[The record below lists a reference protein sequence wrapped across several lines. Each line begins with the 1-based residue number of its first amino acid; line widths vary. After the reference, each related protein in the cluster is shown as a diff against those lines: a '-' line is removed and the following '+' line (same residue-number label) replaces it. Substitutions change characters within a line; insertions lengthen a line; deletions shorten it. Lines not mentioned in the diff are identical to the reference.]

1 MANFLGIKQSRYSE
15 YLAAKTNGQ
24 HLGYLWLI
32 TNEDGE
38 GNKIDGSYDIYFG
51 SRKYS
56 ENGVVY
62 HNLINTFGGLMDD
75 DGAFVFPVGEE
86 TFLTENANDADNL
99 YQLLKALDAAINANK
114 AAFDNYYTETEVDGL
129 INGVK
134 ALLNNYAT
142 GVTVTVGDS
151 TYTGSLTNNV
161 VNVNL
166 SDAFEAAGKIKGV
179 TVDNTNVEADENGI
193 VNIDLTGKAN
203 VGDAYTKAEVD
214 AKFLTGVTVPE
225 YEIVKQETADAGY
238 AATYYLA
245 KDGVMVGTKINTT
258 LDQVLESSA
267 IYTVTEAG
275 APYEGAVVGDKYIKF
290 VFRNNNTPQYLPV
303 KDLVDVYTGS
313 ASIEVSANNVISVKS
328 VDATQTI
335 LSKDIEVNGGPLADD
350 SNNWPDA
357 WKKNG
362 KNIIPSGATMEAIL
376 TNLFLKVTEGTVV
389 FGNVSWSPALNTPSV
404 SLNSGGTIEVGSKV
418 KVSKLTGGSFNE
430 AKRTVTLTTTQGY
443 FSGDTYNS
451 ATTKA
456 FYSAKSVSGGTSVL
470 TCTWN
475 TNPTEIAVNSTEL
488 TVKEGTNTIVVK
500 QSGVTASV
508 TAIPEMTVYASTNT
522 QTKLTDTTA
531 SKKQV
536 ATFKEAETGY
546 TRSNLTATTSASVT
560 AYYPI
565 YTNGKLGSNGSASS
579 ETSHVANDATK
590 LPLVAD
596 GTIFYVDFAPMID
609 GGTGYRLLVQKDK
622 KITHAIAFNPNSG
635 KYEIDMKNDFVK
647 AAGTVTKKSGGVD
660 TEYVVYEATGTEG
673 ANNIQIKID

>member
-75 DGAFVFPVGEE
+75 DGAFVFPVGED

-99 YQLLKALDAAINANK
+99 YQLLKALDVAINANK
-114 AAFDNYYTETEVDGL
+114 TAFDNYYTETQVDGL
-129 INGVK
+129 VNGVK
-134 ALLNNYAT
+134 ALLNDYAKN
-142 GVTVTVGDS
+142 VTVTVGDS
-151 TYTGSLTNNV
+151 TYTGTLTSNV
-161 VNVNL
+161 VNVDL
-166 SDAFEAAGKIKGV
+166 SDAFEAAGKVKDV
-179 TVDNTNVEADENGI
+179 TVDGKTVMSGTTA
-193 VNIDLTGKAN
+193 VIDLSGKAN
-203 VGDAYTKAEVD
+203 VGDAYTKAEAD
-214 AKFLTGVTVPE
+214 AKFLTGVTIPE

-258 LDQVLESSA
+258 LDQVLKSSS
-267 IYTVTEAG
+267 ILTVTEAG
-275 APYEGAVVGDKYIKF
+275 VPYEGAVVGDKYVKF
-290 VFRNNNTPQYLPV
+290 EFQNNNTPQYLPV

-313 ASIEVSANNVISVKS
+313 ASIEVSENNVISVKE
-328 VDATQTI
+328 VDATQTV
-335 LSKDIEVNGGPLADD
+335 LSKDIEVNGGPLADEA
-350 SNNWPDA
+350 NNWPDA

-376 TNLFLKVTEGTVV
+376 TNLFLKVTSGTVV
-389 FGNVSWSPALNTPSV
+389 FESVSWSPALNTPSV

-418 KVSKLTGGSFNE
+418 KVTKLTGGSFNK
-430 AKRTVTLTTTQGY
+430 AKRSVTLKATKGY
-443 FSGDTYNS
+443 FSGDTYYSATAATFNS
-451 ATTKA
+451 AE
-456 FYSAKSVSGGTSVL
+456 SVSGGTSVL

-475 TNPTEIAVNSTEL
+475 TNPTEITVNSTEL

-522 QTKLTDTTA
+522 QTKLTDTTEG
-531 SKKQV
+531 KKQV
-536 ATFKEAETGY
+536 ATFKETETGY

-565 YTNGKLGSNGSASS
+565 YTNGKQGSHGSASS
-579 ETSHVANDATK
+579 EISHVADDGTK
-590 LPLVAD
+590 LSLVAD

-622 KITHAIAFNPNSG
+622 KITHAIALNPNNG
-635 KYEIDMKNDFVK
+635 NYEVDMKNDFVK

-660 TEYVVYEATGTEG
+660 TEYVVYEAKGTEG

>member
-75 DGAFVFPVGEE
+75 DGAFVFPVGED

-99 YQLLKALDAAINANK
+99 YQLLKTLDVAINANK
-114 AAFDNYYTETEVDGL
+114 TAFDNYYTETQVDGL
-129 INGVK
+129 VNGVK
-134 ALLNNYAT
+134 ALLNDYAKN
-142 GVTVTVGDS
+142 VTVTVGDS
-151 TYTGSLTNNV
+151 TYTGTLTSNV
-161 VNVNL
+161 VNVDL
-166 SDAFEAAGKIKGV
+166 SDAFEAAGKVKDV
-179 TVDNTNVEADENGI
+179 TVDGKTVMSGTTA
-193 VNIDLTGKAN
+193 VIDLSGKAN
-203 VGDAYTKAEVD
+203 VGDAYTKAEAD
-214 AKFLTGVTVPE
+214 AKFLTGVTIPE

-258 LDQVLESSA
+258 LDQVLKGSS
-267 IYTVTEAG
+267 ILTVTEAG
-275 APYEGAVVGDKYIKF
+275 VPYEGAVVGDKYVKF
-290 VFRNNNTPQYLPV
+290 EFQNNNTPQYLPV

-313 ASIEVSANNVISVKS
+313 ASIEVSENNVISVKE
-328 VDATQTI
+328 VDATQTV

-350 SNNWPDA
+350 ANNWPDA

-376 TNLFLKVTEGTVV
+376 TNLFLKVTSGTVV
-389 FGNVSWSPALNTPSV
+389 FENVSWSPALNTPSV

-418 KVSKLTGGSFNE
+418 KVTKLTGGSFNK
-430 AKRTVTLTTTQGY
+430 AKRSVTLKATKGY
-443 FSGDTYNS
+443 FSGDTYYSATAATFNS
-451 ATTKA
+451 AE
-456 FYSAKSVSGGTSVL
+456 SVSGGTSVL

-475 TNPTEIAVNSTEL
+475 TNPTEITVNSTEL